1 MKRSGGSLVPLQQ
14 MAQLTT
20 YLETLFFW
28 SPLIP
33 LLSLAVFGA
42 AAATWVFPD
51 GMGGWDNFQTYLIL
65 LRNAVKFLLIAI

>member
-1 MKRSGGSLVPLQQ
+1 MPLQQ

-42 AAATWVFPD
+42 AAVTCCCFF
-51 GMGGWDNFQTYLIL
+51 FQGEMVGRRTFKEYLIL
-65 LRNAVKFLLIAI
+65 LRNVLKVLVIRI